1 MLINALFISEFPFV
15 KFNSQPLRLFQ
26 VIRYLLPVNDS
37 PCGQC
42 HQTIKGDFVKTFKA
56 LFLSISMILCVIAA
70 AALSNNLSAAPQ
82 GQSDQPK
89 GQGLVQVEA
98 KYVCMINNQRFNKEQ
113 IPVAV
118 GNRTYYG
125 CCQMCKDKL
134 RNDPRSRA
142 AIDPVSKKK
151 VDKATAII
159 GVDAEGSAYYFENAE
174 NLKQF
179 KPSPKA
185 SGNK

>member
-1 MLINALFISEFPFV
+1 
-15 KFNSQPLRLFQ
+15 
-26 VIRYLLPVNDS
+26 
-37 PCGQC
+37 
-42 HQTIKGDFVKTFKA
+42 VKTFKA
-56 LFLSISMILCVIAA
+56 LFLSIVISLCAIAAA
-70 AALSNNLSAAPQ
+70 AALSTTLSAAPQ

-125 CCQMCKDKL
+125 CCEMCKTAL
-134 RNDPRSRA
+134 RNDPRSRM

-159 GVDAEGSAYYFENAE
+159 GVDSDDTAYYFENAE

-179 KPSPKA
+179 KSGSSA
-185 SGNK
+185 SGKKQ

>member
-1 MLINALFISEFPFV
+1 MS
-15 KFNSQPLRLFQ
+15 
-26 VIRYLLPVNDS
+26 
-37 PCGQC
+37 
-42 HQTIKGDFVKTFKA
+42 
-56 LFLSISMILCVIAA
+56 LCVIAA
-70 AALSNNLSAAPQ
+70 AGALSTSLSAAPQ
-82 GQSDQPK
+82 GQSDHPK

-159 GVDAEGSAYYFENAE
+159 GVDTDGSAYYFENAE

-179 KPSPKA
+179 KPGPQA
-185 SGNK
+185 SGNKH

>member
-1 MLINALFISEFPFV
+1 MS
-15 KFNSQPLRLFQ
+15 
-26 VIRYLLPVNDS
+26 
-37 PCGQC
+37 
-42 HQTIKGDFVKTFKA
+42 
-56 LFLSISMILCVIAA
+56 LCVIAA
-70 AALSNNLSAAPQ
+70 TALSITRSAAPQ
-82 GQSDQPK
+82 GRSEQQN

-159 GVDAEGSAYYFENAE
+159 GVDADGSAYYFENAE

-179 KPSPKA
+179 KPDSKF
-185 SGNK
+185 SGKKQ

>member
-1 MLINALFISEFPFV
+1 MLINALFISEFPFL
-15 KFNSQPLRLFQ
+15 KFNSQSLRLFQ
-26 VIRYLLPVNDS
+26 MIRYLLPVNDS
-37 PCGQC
+37 PSGQC
-42 HQTIKGDFVKTFKA
+42 HQPRKGDFVKTFKA
-56 LFLSISMILCVIAA
+56 LFLSIAMSLCVIAA
-70 AALSNNLSAAPQ
+70 AAALSTTLFATPQ
-82 GQSDQPK
+82 GQSDK
-89 GQGLVQVEA
+89 EQGLVQVES

-159 GVDAEGSAYYFENAE
+159 GVDADGSAYYFENAE
-174 NLKQF
+174 NLKQY
-179 KPSPKA
+179 KPGPKA
-185 SGNK
+185 SGNKH

>member
-1 MLINALFISEFPFV
+1 V
-15 KFNSQPLRLFQ
+15 KA
-26 VIRYLLPVNDS
+26 
-37 PCGQC
+37 
-42 HQTIKGDFVKTFKA
+42 FKV
-56 LFLSISMILCVIAA
+56 LFLSIAMSLCVIV
-70 AALSNNLSAAPQ
+70 AALSTTLSAAAQ
-82 GQSDQPK
+82 GQSNQPK

-98 KYVCMINNQRFNKEQ
+98 KYVCMINDQRFSKEQ

-151 VDKATAII
+151 VDKATATI
-159 GVDAEGSAYYFENAE
+159 GVDDDGSAYYFENAE

-179 KPSPKA
+179 KPGSKF
-185 SGNK
+185 SGKK

>member
-1 MLINALFISEFPFV
+1 M
-15 KFNSQPLRLFQ
+15 
-26 VIRYLLPVNDS
+26 
-37 PCGQC
+37 
-42 HQTIKGDFVKTFKA
+42 KTYKA
-56 LFLSISMILCVIAA
+56 LFQSIAMGFCIIAA
-70 AALSNNLSAAPQ
+70 VATLSTGLSAAPQ
-82 GQSDQPK
+82 GQSEQPK
-89 GQGLVQVEA
+89 EQGLVQVEA

-125 CCQMCKDKL
+125 CCEMCKTAL
-134 RNDPRSRA
+134 RNDPKSRM

-159 GVDAEGSAYYFENAE
+159 GVDDDGSAYYFENAE

-179 KPSPKA
+179 KPGSKA
-185 SGNK
+185 SGK

>member
-1 MLINALFISEFPFV
+1 M
-15 KFNSQPLRLFQ
+15 
-26 VIRYLLPVNDS
+26 
-37 PCGQC
+37 
-42 HQTIKGDFVKTFKA
+42 KTFKA
-56 LFLSISMILCVIAA
+56 LFLSMAMSFCVIAA
-70 AALSNNLSAAPQ
+70 AAAFCTTLSAATQ
-82 GQSDQPK
+82 EQSGQPK

-125 CCQMCKDKL
+125 CCEMCKTAL
-134 RNDPRSRA
+134 RNDPKSRV

-159 GVDAEGSAYYFENAE
+159 GVDADGGAYYFENAE

-179 KPSPKA
+179 RPGHKA
-185 SGNK
+185 SGK

>member
-1 MLINALFISEFPFV
+1 
-15 KFNSQPLRLFQ
+15 
-26 VIRYLLPVNDS
+26 VNDS
-37 PCGQC
+37 PSGQS
-42 HQTIKGDFVKTFKA
+42 HQPRKGDFVKTFKA
-56 LFLSISMILCVIAA
+56 LSLSIAMSLCVIAA
-70 AALSNNLSAAPQ
+70 ALSTTLSAAPQ

-89 GQGLVQVEA
+89 GQGLVQVES

-125 CCQMCKDKL
+125 CCEMCKSKL
-134 RNDPRSRA
+134 RNDPRSRV

-151 VDKATAII
+151 VDKAAAII
-159 GVDAEGSAYYFENAE
+159 GVDADGSAYYFENAE

-179 KPSPKA
+179 KPGHKA
-185 SGNK
+185 SGNKQ

>member
-1 MLINALFISEFPFV
+1 L
-15 KFNSQPLRLFQ
+15 PL
-26 VIRYLLPVNDS
+26 NDS
-37 PCGQC
+37 PSGQS
-42 HQTIKGDFVKTFKA
+42 HQPRKGDFVKTFKA
-56 LFLSISMILCVIAA
+56 LFLSTAMSLCVIAA
-70 AALSNNLSAAPQ
+70 AAALSTTLSAAPQ

-89 GQGLVQVEA
+89 GQGLVQVES

-125 CCQMCKDKL
+125 CCEMCKTAL
-134 RNDPRSRA
+134 RNDPRSRV

-159 GVDAEGSAYYFENAE
+159 GVDDDGSAYYFENSE

-179 KPSPKA
+179 KPGHKG

>member
-1 MLINALFISEFPFV
+1 MSLS
-15 KFNSQPLRLFQ
+15 
-26 VIRYLLPVNDS
+26 VIV
-37 PCGQC
+37 
-42 HQTIKGDFVKTFKA
+42 
-56 LFLSISMILCVIAA
+56 A
-70 AALSNNLSAAPQ
+70 AALSTTLSAAPQ

-89 GQGLVQVEA
+89 GQVLVQVEA

-159 GVDAEGSAYYFENAE
+159 GVDDDGSAYYFENAE

-179 KPSPKA
+179 KPSHQA
-185 SGNK
+185 SGNKH

>member
-1 MLINALFISEFPFV
+1 
-15 KFNSQPLRLFQ
+15 
-26 VIRYLLPVNDS
+26 VNDS
-37 PCGQC
+37 PSGQSY
-42 HQTIKGDFVKTFKA
+42 QPRKGDFVKTFKA
-56 LFLSISMILCVIAA
+56 LFLSIAMSLCVIAA
-70 AALSNNLSAAPQ
+70 AALSTTLFAAPQ
-82 GQSDQPK
+82 GRSEQQK

-159 GVDAEGSAYYFENAE
+159 GVDADGSAYYFENAE

-179 KPSPKA
+179 KQGSNA

>member
-1 MLINALFISEFPFV
+1 M
-15 KFNSQPLRLFQ
+15 
-26 VIRYLLPVNDS
+26 
-37 PCGQC
+37 
-42 HQTIKGDFVKTFKA
+42 KTFKA
-56 LFLSISMILCVIAA
+56 SLLSIAMSFCVIAA
-70 AALSNNLSAAPQ
+70 AAALSTTLSAAPQ

-89 GQGLVQVEA
+89 GQGLVHVEA

-125 CCQMCKDKL
+125 CCEMCKDKL
-134 RNDPRSRA
+134 RNDAKSRA

-151 VDKATAII
+151 VDKATAMI
-159 GVDAEGSAYYFENAE
+159 GVDADGSAYYFENAE

-179 KPSPKA
+179 NPA
-185 SGNK
+185 SKFSGKKQ

>member
-1 MLINALFISEFPFV
+1 M
-15 KFNSQPLRLFQ
+15 
-26 VIRYLLPVNDS
+26 
-37 PCGQC
+37 
-42 HQTIKGDFVKTFKA
+42 KTFKA
-56 LFLSISMILCVIAA
+56 LFLGMAMSLCVIAA
-70 AALSNNLSAAPQ
+70 AALSNTLFAAPQ
-82 GQSDQPK
+82 GQSGQQK

-113 IPVAV
+113 IPIAV

-142 AIDPVSKKK
+142 AIDPVSKKR

-159 GVDAEGSAYYFENAE
+159 GVDADGSAYYFENAE

-179 KPSPKA
+179 KQGSRA
-185 SGNK
+185 SGK

>member
-1 MLINALFISEFPFV
+1 M
-15 KFNSQPLRLFQ
+15 
-26 VIRYLLPVNDS
+26 
-37 PCGQC
+37 
-42 HQTIKGDFVKTFKA
+42 KTFKA
-56 LFLSISMILCVIAA
+56 LFLGTAMSLCVIAA
-70 AALSNNLSAAPQ
+70 AALSTTLFAAPQ
-82 GQSDQPK
+82 GHSEQQK

-118 GNRTYYG
+118 GNRTYFG

-159 GVDAEGSAYYFENAE
+159 GVDADGSAYYFENAE

-179 KPSPKA
+179 KPGSKA
-185 SGNK
+185 SGK

>member
-1 MLINALFISEFPFV
+1 M
-15 KFNSQPLRLFQ
+15 
-26 VIRYLLPVNDS
+26 
-37 PCGQC
+37 
-42 HQTIKGDFVKTFKA
+42 KTFKA
-56 LFLSISMILCVIAA
+56 LFLSIAMNLCVIAA
-70 AALSNNLSAAPQ
+70 AVALSTTLSAAPQ
-82 GQSDQPK
+82 GQSDQQK
-89 GQGLVQVEA
+89 GQGLVQVES

-134 RNDPRSRA
+134 RNDPKSRA

-159 GVDAEGSAYYFENAE
+159 GVDADGSAYYFENAE

-179 KPSPKA
+179 KPGPKA
-185 SGNK
+185 SGNKQ

>member
-1 MLINALFISEFPFV
+1 MVYVACQRKPFRAIH
-15 KFNSQPLRLFQ
+15 QPR
-26 VIRYLLPVNDS
+26 
-37 PCGQC
+37 
-42 HQTIKGDFVKTFKA
+42 KGDFMMTFKT
-56 LFLSISMILCVIAA
+56 LFLSMVMSLCVIAA
-70 AALSNNLSAAPQ
+70 AATLSTTMSAAPQ

-125 CCQMCKDKL
+125 CCEMCKTRL
-134 RNDPRSRA
+134 RNDPRSRV

-174 NLKQF
+174 NLKRF
-179 KPSPKA
+179 NPGPKA
-185 SGNK
+185 SGK

>member
-1 MLINALFISEFPFV
+1 
-15 KFNSQPLRLFQ
+15 
-26 VIRYLLPVNDS
+26 VNDS
-37 PCGQC
+37 PSGQS
-42 HQTIKGDFVKTFKA
+42 HQLRKGDFVKTFKA
-56 LFLSISMILCVIAA
+56 LFLGTAMSLCVIAA
-70 AALSNNLSAAPQ
+70 AALSTTLFAAPK
-82 GQSDQPK
+82 GQSGQQK

-113 IPVAV
+113 IPIAV

-159 GVDAEGSAYYFENAE
+159 GVDDDGSAYYFENAE

-179 KPSPKA
+179 KQGSRA
-185 SGNK
+185 SGK

>member
-1 MLINALFISEFPFV
+1 M
-15 KFNSQPLRLFQ
+15 
-26 VIRYLLPVNDS
+26 
-37 PCGQC
+37 
-42 HQTIKGDFVKTFKA
+42 KTFKT
-56 LFLSISMILCVIAA
+56 LFLSMAMSFCVIAA
-70 AALSNNLSAAPQ
+70 ATALTTTMSAAPQ
-82 GQSDQPK
+82 SQSDQSK

-125 CCQMCKDKL
+125 CCEMCKNAL
-134 RNDPRSRA
+134 RNNPRSRV

-159 GVDAEGSAYYFENAE
+159 GVDADGNAFYFENAE

-179 KPSPKA
+179 KPGQKA
-185 SGNK
+185 SGK

>member
-1 MLINALFISEFPFV
+1 MSV
-15 KFNSQPLRLFQ
+15 
-26 VIRYLLPVNDS
+26 
-37 PCGQC
+37 
-42 HQTIKGDFVKTFKA
+42 
-56 LFLSISMILCVIAA
+56 CVIAA
-70 AALSNNLSAAPQ
+70 AAALSTTLSATPQ

-89 GQGLVQVEA
+89 GLDLVQVES
-98 KYVCMINNQRFNKEQ
+98 KYVCMINDQRFNKEQ

-142 AIDPVSKKK
+142 AIDPFSKKK

-159 GVDAEGSAYYFENAE
+159 GVDADGSAYYFENAE

-179 KPSPKA
+179 KPGPKA
-185 SGNK
+185 SGNKK

>member
-1 MLINALFISEFPFV
+1 
-15 KFNSQPLRLFQ
+15 
-26 VIRYLLPVNDS
+26 VNDS
-37 PCGQC
+37 PSGQS
-42 HQTIKGDFVKTFKA
+42 HQPRKGDFVKTFKA
-56 LFLSISMILCVIAA
+56 LFLSIAMSLCIIAAA
-70 AALSNNLSAAPQ
+70 AALSTTLSAAPQ

-125 CCQMCKDKL
+125 CCQMCKGKL

-159 GVDAEGSAYYFENAE
+159 GVDADGSAYYFENAE

-179 KPSPKA
+179 KPGPKA
-185 SGNK
+185 SGNKH

>member
-1 MLINALFISEFPFV
+1 M
-15 KFNSQPLRLFQ
+15 
-26 VIRYLLPVNDS
+26 
-37 PCGQC
+37 
-42 HQTIKGDFVKTFKA
+42 KTFKA
-56 LFLSISMILCVIAA
+56 LFLSITMNFCVIASVA
-70 AALSNNLSAAPQ
+70 TLSVSLSAAPQ
-82 GQSDQPK
+82 GQSEQPK

-151 VDKATAII
+151 VDKAAAVI
-159 GVDAEGSAYYFENAE
+159 GVDADGSAYYFENAE

-179 KPSPKA
+179 N
-185 SGNK
+185 SGSKSSGKKQ

>member
-1 MLINALFISEFPFV
+1 M
-15 KFNSQPLRLFQ
+15 
-26 VIRYLLPVNDS
+26 
-37 PCGQC
+37 
-42 HQTIKGDFVKTFKA
+42 KTFKA
-56 LFLSISMILCVIAA
+56 LIISIAMSLCVIAA
-70 AALSNNLSAAPQ
+70 AAALSTALTAAPQ

-89 GQGLVQVEA
+89 GKGLVQVES

-134 RNDPRSRA
+134 RNDPKSRV
-142 AIDPVSKKK
+142 AIDPISKKK

-159 GVDAEGSAYYFENAE
+159 GVDADGSAYYFENAE

-179 KPSPKA
+179 KPGAKA
-185 SGNK
+185 SGNKQ

>member
-1 MLINALFISEFPFV
+1 
-15 KFNSQPLRLFQ
+15 
-26 VIRYLLPVNDS
+26 VNDGPS
-37 PCGQC
+37 GQS
-42 HQTIKGDFVKTFKA
+42 HQLRKGDFVKTFKA
-56 LFLSISMILCVIAA
+56 LFLSIAMSLCAIAA
-70 AALSNNLSAAPQ
+70 AALSTTLSAAPQ

-89 GQGLVQVEA
+89 GQGVVQVES

-159 GVDAEGSAYYFENAE
+159 GVDADGSAYYFENAE

-179 KPSPKA
+179 KQGSRA